1 MEINSLQ
8 NPRVKGVV
16 RLRKRAERDEHGLM
30 LIEGYRELL
39 RASEAQWSLKELFYC
54 REFFLGEN
62 EDALMEACAA
72 LGAVLI
78 GCSKAVFSKLS
89 YRDRPDGLL
98 AVASQQRLTLD
109 ALALSD
115 NPLLLVAE
123 GIEKPGNLGTML
135 RTCDAAGVD
144 GLIVC
149 DPVTDIFNPNVVRAS
164 VGTLFTVPCAVCS
177 SEEAL
182 TWLKERGIVTGAA
195 TPHTDRHHFEE
206 DLSGPLAIVIGAE
219 QYGLSDLWLN
229 GSSLQL
235 KIPMAGRADSLNAA
249 LSGAILLYDAVRQRA
264 MA

>member
-1 MEINSLQ
+1 MEISSLQ
-8 NPRVKGVV
+8 NPRVKSVV

-39 RASEAQWSLKELFYC
+39 RATEAEWPLQELFYC
-54 REFFLGEN
+54 RDFFLGEN
-62 EDALMEACAA
+62 EDALLQRCEA
-72 LGAVLI
+72 LGAQLVD
-78 GCSKAVFSKLS
+78 CNKAVFAKLS

-98 AVASQQRLTLD
+98 AVGQQKQR
-109 ALALSD
+109 ALADLSVSE
-115 NPLLLVAE
+115 NPLFLVAE

-164 VGTLFTVPCAVCS
+164 VGTLFTVPCAVCT
-177 SEEAL
+177 SEEAIA
-182 TWLKERGIVTGAA
+182 WLSEKKITTGAA
-195 TPHTDRHHFEE
+195 TPHTDRLHFQE

-219 QYGLSDLWLN
+219 QYGLSERWLKDCD
-229 GSSLQL
+229 LQL

-249 LSGAILLYDAVRQRA
+249 LSGAILLYDAVRQRSTK
-264 MA
+264 